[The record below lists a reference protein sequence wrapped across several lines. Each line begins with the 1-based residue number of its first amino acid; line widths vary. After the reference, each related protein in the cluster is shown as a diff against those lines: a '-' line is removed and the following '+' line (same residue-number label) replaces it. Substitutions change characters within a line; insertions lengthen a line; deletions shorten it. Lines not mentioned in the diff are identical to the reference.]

1 MLAQGGL
8 ELTKQPSPAQTFSS
22 PPVSASKV
30 PPQEEADSVPAPEG
44 GRDAS
49 KGNVNILTE
58 DRKPES
64 EHTGFGPALVSGP
77 RAEEVISG
85 K

>member
-1 MLAQGGL
+1 M
-8 ELTKQPSPAQTFSS
+8 
-22 PPVSASKV
+22 
-30 PPQEEADSVPAPEG
+30 PAPEG

-58 DRKPES
+58 DRKPEL

-77 RAEEVISG
+77 RAEEIISG